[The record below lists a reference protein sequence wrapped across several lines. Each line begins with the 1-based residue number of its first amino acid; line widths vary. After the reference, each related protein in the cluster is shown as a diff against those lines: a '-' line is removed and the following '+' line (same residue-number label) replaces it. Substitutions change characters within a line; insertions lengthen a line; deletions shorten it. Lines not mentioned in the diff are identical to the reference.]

1 MKVVLGF
8 LYRAEQRV
16 REEIFHIVR
25 PKVIEMY
32 PWDGVIVEDSGSE
45 RFSRAGTR
53 NLIVKKAHSMGADVV
68 VICDA
73 DSIPEPYQL
82 KMAIDQAYATGGMY
96 IPFTKVT
103 VIPHKGVYRSYQDYR
118 SVNELYSYG
127 PSCGGIFVCK
137 PSTWAFVGGMDERIE
152 GWGYE
157 DQIFIVALKTF
168 LGGYTTIDGLLYNF
182 MHPRGYDNF
191 NGDQNAELRDKYHSA
206 INKPAEVRR
215 LSVGSNDFCTDEGSP
230 DSITRLWRGVSPV
243 SNG

>member
-16 REEIFHIVR
+16 REEIFHIVQ
-25 PKVIEMY
+25 PKVTELY
-32 PWDGVIVEDSGSE
+32 PWDGVIVEDSGHAPFNRS
-45 RFSRAGTR
+45 ATR
-53 NLIVKKAHSMGADVV
+53 NLIVKKAQAMGADVV
-68 VICDA
+68 VVCDA

-82 KMAIDQAYATGGMY
+82 KMAIDQAYHTGGMY
-96 IPFTKVT
+96 IPFNKVT
-103 VIPHKGVYRSYQDYR
+103 VIPHKGVFRSYQDYR

-127 PSCGGIFVCK
+127 PSCGGIFVCR
-137 PSTWAFVGGMDERIE
+137 PSTWAYVGGMDERIE

-168 LGGYTTIDGLLYNF
+168 LGGYTCIDGLLYNF

-191 NGDQNAELRDKYHSA
+191 NGAQNAELRDKYHSV

-215 LSVGSNDFCTDEGSP
+215 LQVGSNDFCSHEGATPATS
-230 DSITRLWRGVSPV
+230 
-243 SNG
+243 